1 MNKLILSIT
10 ATAVIL
16 TAGITPTANA
26 ASTTTKQTVA
36 VSKEK
41 FSDVKGHWAYD
52 TIKWALDNNIVQ
64 GYPDGTFQPN
74 RQVSE
79 AEFLVMFVRAFGVN
93 PLPPVVMNHW
103 ADAYYSFAISKNYPV
118 RGTTDNDVRNSFI
131 NREYVAEIIT
141 AANGVNFVGKDA
153 IQYLLNKEYSNG
165 KTAATVAGFKGED
178 LLTRSETIQ
187 FIKNLKDQ
195 GMTALIEKPELSTP
209 IDQMPHAPAALPKTV
224 QAVKDKMEQV
234 VPSSPD
240 YKDYQVLVSDEGVSV
255 AKNKRGGVSY
265 GLAQS
270 EGGTDSV
277 IIFEVNTDGMI
288 KLAVEMLRAAGVAVP
303 DSFATDIK
311 KAADTGI
318 KSTHKIGTRTV
329 TIWPHPTNAD
339 YVSIDYLR

>member
-10 ATAVIL
+10 AAAVIL
-16 TAGITPTANA
+16 TAGIAPIANA
-26 ASTTTKQTVA
+26 ASTAMPAVVATK
-36 VSKEK
+36 ER
-41 FSDVKGHWAYD
+41 FSDVKGHWAEA
-52 TIKWALDNNIVQ
+52 TIKWAVENNIVQ

-79 AEFLVMFVRAFGVN
+79 AEFLVMFIRAFGVN
-93 PLPPVVMNHW
+93 PTAPIVMNHW

-118 RGTTDNDVRNSFI
+118 RGATDNDVRNSFI

-141 AANGVNFVGKDA
+141 AANGVNFVGKNA
-153 IQYLLNKEYSNG
+153 IQYLLNKEYSKG
-165 KTAATVAGFKGED
+165 KTSATVTGFKGED

-195 GMTALIEKPELSTP
+195 GMTALKEKPELSTP
-209 IDQMPHAPAALPKTV
+209 IEQMPSAPAALPKSV
-224 QAVKDKMEQV
+224 QDVKTKMDALV
-234 VPSSPD
+234 ASSSD
-240 YKDYQVLVSDEGVSV
+240 YKDYQVLVSEEGVDV
-255 AKNKRGGVSY
+255 AKGKRGGVSY

-270 EGGTDSV
+270 EGGTDSI
-277 IIFEVNTDGMI
+277 IIFQVNTDGMI

-303 DSFATDIK
+303 DSFATDIR

-318 KSTHKIGTRTV
+318 KSMHKIGTRTV